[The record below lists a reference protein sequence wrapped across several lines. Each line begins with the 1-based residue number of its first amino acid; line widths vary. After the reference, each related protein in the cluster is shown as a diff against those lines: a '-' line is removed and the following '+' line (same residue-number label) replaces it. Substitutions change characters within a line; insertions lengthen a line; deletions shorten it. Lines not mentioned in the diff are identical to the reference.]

1 MFTSGNDIGY
11 CEQCSVV
18 SPDKPLVSVTG
29 IDALVAE
36 GNCMGS
42 NRPITDGSCS
52 TVIEELHPDTGNL
65 LIGVKK
71 PQPEDHVEAS
81 GKKSSA
87 PSEEPPEASSS
98 FCRKTGSSCQAL
110 RHAVAALNRLDD
122 FTCEKIGSGFFSE
135 VFKVTHRVT
144 GQVMVLKMNLMR
156 SNRPN
161 MLREVQLMNQLSHA
175 NILGFMGV
183 CVHEGQLHALTEYI
197 NGGSL
202 EQLIQNRS
210 IDLPHITRMHLALDI
225 ARGMEYLHS
234 RGIFHRDLT
243 SKNVLIKKNDD
254 TGELTAVVGDF
265 GLAAKI
271 PDPKRPYRLPTV
283 GSPYWMSPECL
294 KGQWYDERSDVF
306 SYGIVL
312 CETIARVDADPDVLP
327 RTENFGLD
335 YIAFAEMCGPC
346 PPDFLK
352 LAFSCCT
359 FEPKSRPTFTE
370 IVRRLERVIDD
381 YERVSSLMC
390 ASVERVGALASSI
403 TKNPSPV
410 LAATS
415 SQLPSSHLASKSCPS
430 VASPLV
436 EADVCLTPAKQ
447 PKILPNRI
455 SSLQAP
461 TAVIN
466 PAVASSTTPVAC
478 VSPTNGAGEKTPTR
492 KLSHRRSLSEEVAG
506 RLTSPSDK
514 ARCHHVNLRRQC
526 SKEVE
531 DDDVDIVREVDE
543 RLGSGGDDEGYG
555 PFPLTPKRVGESMC
569 QQDPHYRRGGP
580 RNPFAFHFRGV
591 KKILGGSLNDGKE
604 IGGAGGVGGVGT
616 VGGSDLLFSSCVEL
630 PSPFHGPTPPDTPP
644 ASPSPTPTPVPTPTP
659 TSISNEPPLLPPWQ
673 RPQAV
678 SLPSSPTAIRRCRDP
693 QVVAEAPDS
702 LGGDVGRGD
711 LRLPHHLHHH
721 LLHHHHLHH
730 HHHPLR
736 RACLSSSN
744 LVGVVDSEA
753 VEVGIVS
760 GVGRSGHPGAV
771 SVMVGGCS
779 LLQQHHLRRRGSCES
794 GFFSVG
800 DGERTSTS
808 DLLSPD
814 CCGVGLRGGPLGS
827 LGVAHPGGGR
837 IVAGLAAALVGRGT
851 HSSTHSSLFSKR
863 SSSIYTDS
871 SEDVS
876 SLGGDVWDDQQRS
889 VYGGVS
895 YGGPATTPQHI
906 TKIVEYFER
915 KQGGL
920 GRSHRWGAY
929 PSCDENGVE
938 VEPLARRMEMLG
950 LRDGLPGGPTVRSP
964 KITLLQKTLEK
975 TDSADIGAVEI
986 GTTNGAAGPSGA
998 IARKSNPQRLMI
1010 CEGAVKSKL
1019 LFFDKK

>member
-1 MFTSGNDIGY
+1 MRG
-11 CEQCSVV
+11 
-18 SPDKPLVSVTG
+18 
-29 IDALVAE
+29 
-36 GNCMGS
+36 
-42 NRPITDGSCS
+42 
-52 TVIEELHPDTGNL
+52 
-65 LIGVKK
+65 
-71 PQPEDHVEAS
+71 
-81 GKKSSA
+81 
-87 PSEEPPEASSS
+87 
-98 FCRKTGSSCQAL
+98 RK
-110 RHAVAALNRLDD
+110 
-122 FTCEKIGSGFFSE
+122 
-135 VFKVTHRVT
+135 
-144 GQVMVLKMNLMR
+144 
-156 SNRPN
+156 
-161 MLREVQLMNQLSHA
+161 
-175 NILGFMGV
+175 
-183 CVHEGQLHALTEYI
+183 EYI

-202 EQLIQNRS
+202 EQLIQNRN

-225 ARGMEYLHS
+225 AKGMEYLHS

-243 SKNVLIKKNDD
+243 SKNVLIKRNEE

-359 FEPKSRPTFTE
+359 FEPKSRPTFSE
-370 IVRRLERVIDD
+370 IVRRLERAIDD
-381 YERVSSLMC
+381 YERVSSLISTPSTNPLV
-390 ASVERVGALASSI
+390 AASSA
-403 TKNPSPV
+403 P
-410 LAATS
+410 
-415 SQLPSSHLASKSCPS
+415 LPSTQITSKSCPS
-430 VASPLV
+430 VSSV
-436 EADVCLTPAKQ
+436 LTESDTCPIPAKQ
-447 PKILPNRI
+447 SKLATPRMPSK
-455 SSLQAP
+455 SSASTMDP
-461 TAVIN
+461 PSTSAV
-466 PAVASSTTPVAC
+466 TTNS
-478 VSPTNGAGEKTPTR
+478 SPTNGSSEKTCTR
-492 KLSHRRSLSEEVAG
+492 KCMIDVYCCYLFSVAFIVHQIRPVESDVLSHRRSLSEEVAG

-514 ARCHHVNLRRQC
+514 ARCHHVLRRQC

-531 DDDVDIVREVDE
+531 EEETDAVKEEDE
-543 RLGSGGDDEGYG
+543 RLSTSTEEEYG

-604 IGGAGGVGGVGT
+604 VAGAGGVGGTGAI
-616 VGGSDLLFSSCVEL
+616 GGNDLLFSSCVEL

-659 TSISNEPPLLPPWQ
+659 TSISNEPPLVPPWE

-678 SLPSSPTAIRRCRDP
+678 SLPSSPTAIRRCREVR
-693 QVVAEAPDS
+693 VVSEAPDS
-702 LGGDVGRGD
+702 LGGDVGRTD

-721 LLHHHHLHH
+721 ILHHL

-753 VEVGIVS
+753 VDVGMVP
-760 GVGRSGHPGAV
+760 GVGRSSHTGPV
-771 SVMVGGCS
+771 SVVGGCS

-814 CCGVGLRGGPLGS
+814 CCGLGLRGGPMGS

-837 IVAGLAAALVGRGT
+837 IVAGLAAALASRGT

-889 VYGGVS
+889 AYGGTS

-915 KQGGL
+915 KQGGIA
-920 GRSHRWGAY
+920 RSHRWGGH
-929 PSCDENGVE
+929 PSSEDNTLE

-950 LRDGLPGGPTVRSP
+950 LRDSITSSSMVRSP
-964 KITLLQKTLEK
+964 KITLLQKTLER
-975 TDSADIGAVEI
+975 TDNIDTSSTENGS
-986 GTTNGAAGPSGA
+986 TNCNAGPSGGLNT
-998 IARKSNPQRLMI
+998 RKSNPQRLMI